1 MNTYNAAA
9 VVMHID
15 EMLSNSEI
23 KALEHKLAQARGVQ
37 SAQVSERAQHL
48 LVVKYDPQHA
58 SSFNLL
64 NNIKTSGYHAQLIGG
79 I

>member
-1 MNTYNAAA
+1 MNTYDAAA
-9 VVMHID
+9 VVLHID
-15 EMLSNSEI
+15 EMLSAGEI
-23 KALEHKLAQARGVQ
+23 NALEHKLSQTKGVQ

-64 NNIKTSGYHAQLIGG
+64 RNITTSGYHAQLIGG

>member
-9 VVMHID
+9 VVLHID
-15 EMLSNSEI
+15 EILSSSEMR
-23 KALEHKLAQARGVQ
+23 ALERKLIQARGVQ
-37 SAQVSERAQHL
+37 SAQVSERTQHL

-64 NNIKTSGYHAQLIGG
+64 NNISVHDKISNPLI
-79 I
+79 